1 MHSIAIIAQKGGT
14 GKTTLSLS
22 LAVAAARAGRRAVVV
37 DLDPQATAS
46 SWNDLRTGEAAENPV
61 VIDAKPARLA
71 SVLQHAEEGGADLLI
86 IDTAARNDDSALV
99 AARAADLV
107 LIPCRPQA
115 FDLLTIPNTRDILRV
130 AGDTPALAILNAV
143 PAQGKRQHEA
153 RELLDGLGV
162 PVCPHTIGQR
172 AAFGDAAAL
181 GKTPSEYDAS
191 GKAAEEIGQVY
202 KYVTKLLSHLETS
215 AQDRHEQTAAKAR
228 SQKTARR

>member
-1 MHSIAIIAQKGGT
+1 MQTIAVIAQKGGT
-14 GKTTLSLS
+14 GKTTLSLG
-22 LAVAAARAGRRAVVV
+22 LAVAAARAGLKTVVV

-46 SWNDLRTGEAAENPV
+46 NWNDLRTGDAAVNPMV
-61 VIDAKPARLA
+61 VDAKPARLGA
-71 SVLQHAEEGGADLLI
+71 VLEHAGQGGVDLLI

-130 AGDTPALAILNAV
+130 SGDTPALAILNAV
-143 PAQGKRQHEA
+143 PPQGKRQDQA
-153 RELLDGLGV
+153 RDLLDGLGV

-181 GKTPSEYDAS
+181 GKTPLEYDPS
-191 GKAAEEIGQVY
+191 GRAAQEIEHVYDYVSKA
-202 KYVTKLLSHLETS
+202 LSQLAAS
-215 AQDRHEQTAAKAR
+215 AQDQHEHRAGKTR
-228 SQKTARR
+228 PQKSARR